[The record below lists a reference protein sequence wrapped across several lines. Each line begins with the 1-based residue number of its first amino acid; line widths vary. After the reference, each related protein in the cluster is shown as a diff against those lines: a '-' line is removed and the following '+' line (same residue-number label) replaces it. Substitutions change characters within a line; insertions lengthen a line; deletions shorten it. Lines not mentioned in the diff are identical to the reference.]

1 MGLCRQME
9 MASSY
14 QGKDGCARMMGR
26 SGKSTATSSMG
37 MGLLYFRWT
46 PPPPGMPQYIWDEFD
61 RLAIETIGS
70 RIPTLAGLG
79 ATETAPFVLCAEKE
93 NRRSGVIGLPVPG
106 VELKLAR
113 VNGKLEARVRGPN
126 VTPGFLGN
134 QNLTRATFDDEG
146 YYRMGDA
153 VAFIDPKDPNRGF
166 LFDGRLAE
174 DFKLST
180 GTWVSVGPIRTMLIP
195 HGEPLV
201 KDAVIA
207 GQDRD
212 EVTALIFPIRRNWR
226 SWRRRAKRKPRSKP
240 CSAISCDPARTVR
253 TGLCVRLCC
262 ASRRRSMRAR
272 SRTKE
277 PSTRQ
282 RCSNVAP
289 AW

>member
-1 MGLCRQME
+1 
-9 MASSY
+9 
-14 QGKDGCARMMGR
+14 
-26 SGKSTATSSMG
+26 MG

-70 RIPTLAGLG
+70 RIPTLTGLC

-93 NRRSGVIGLPVPG
+93 NRPSGVIGLPVPG

-180 GTWVSVGPIRTMLIP
+180 GTWVSVGPIRTMLIL

-212 EVTALIFPIRRNWR
+212 EVTALIFPNPEELAKLEAEGRTQAAFEALLFDFVRPSADSSNRIVRAIVLREPPSLDAGEVTDKGTINQAAVLK
-226 SWRRRAKRKPRSKP
+226 RRA
-240 CSAISCDPARTVR
+240 
-253 TGLCVRLCC
+253 RLVEKLYTTPL
-262 ASRRRSMRAR
+262 RR
-272 SRTKE
+272 
-277 PSTRQ
+277 
-282 RCSNVAP
+282 
-289 AW
+289 